1 MSSTMVVLGLDIDSM
16 VVTHAYPLMGEDIG
30 AVPWLKM
37 ALEKYPALRIMV
49 CTMRSGEPLELARV
63 WLEERGIPVWAL
75 NAHPEQAEWTESP
88 KPAEWTESPKPYAH
102 YYVDDRAV
110 GVPLRLDRCIDWERY
125 GPMLMA
131 DLERDLGGH

>member
-1 MSSTMVVLGLDIDSM
+1 MVVLGLDIDST
-16 VVTHAYPLMGEDIG
+16 VVTHAYPAMGADIG

-88 KPAEWTESPKPYAH
+88 KPYAH

-110 GVPLRLDRCIDWERY
+110 GVPLRPDRCIDWGKY

-131 DLERDLGGH
+131 DLERDLG